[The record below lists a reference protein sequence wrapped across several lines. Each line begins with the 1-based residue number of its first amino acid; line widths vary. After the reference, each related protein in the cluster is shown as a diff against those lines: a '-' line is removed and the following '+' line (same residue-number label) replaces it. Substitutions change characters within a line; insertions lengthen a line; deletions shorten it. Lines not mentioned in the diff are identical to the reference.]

1 MTDDPMQA
9 MPRGTTPRQAT
20 HRRYAWGAL
29 IVALVLAGW
38 GIASR
43 LHSRNAL
50 AREAAASAVLIVQVI
65 RPVPAEAADSLV
77 LPANVQAFADAPIY
91 ARTNGYLRRRLVDIG
106 SRVKKGQ
113 LLAEIDTPEV
123 AQQIVQAEAGL
134 ATAAANER
142 LAQSTAARWSAMLV
156 SDSVARQDV
165 DEKLADAAAKHADLA
180 AAQANLNRLRQLGD
194 FRRIVAPFDGVITAR
209 GTDVGALVTAGSGPS
224 AGLELFHIQAVEKL
238 RVYVNVPQ
246 AYAPFIK
253 VGGRAQ
259 LRVAEQS
266 GQGFPARVVSTAESL
281 DQSSRTLLTQLEV
294 DNAQAAIRPGSY
306 GEAAFEFPGGR
317 GSLRIP
323 ANCLLFR
330 AEGLS
335 VALVDAGNR
344 LQIRPIL
351 LGRDFGKEVEV
362 LSGLSAEDRVVIN
375 PPDSALSGAAVQLAA
390 ARP

>member
-1 MTDDPMQA
+1 MSDESVP
-9 MPRGTTPRQAT
+9 GTLPEASK
-20 HRRYAWGAL
+20 RRFAWGAL
-29 IVALVLAGW
+29 ILALVLAVW
-38 GIASR
+38 GIATR
-43 LHSRNAL
+43 LQTRSAL
-50 AREAAASAVLIVQVI
+50 AREAESVAVPIVQVV
-65 RPVPAEAADSLV
+65 RPASAAAADSLV

-123 AQQIVQAEAGL
+123 AQQIAQAEAGL
-134 ATAAANER
+134 ATAQANER
-142 LAQSTAARWSAMLV
+142 LAQSTAARWSAMLTT
-156 SDSVARQDV
+156 DSVARQDV
-165 DEKLADAAAKHADLA
+165 DERLSDAAAKHADLA
-180 AAQANLNRLRQLGD
+180 AAQANLNRLRQLGE
-194 FRRIVAPFDGVITAR
+194 FQRIVAPFDGVITAR

-224 AGLELFHIQAVEKL
+224 AGLELFHIQAVDRL

-259 LRVAEQS
+259 LRVAELTGHDFAAS
-266 GQGFPARVVSTAESL
+266 IVSTAESL
-281 DQSSRTLLTQLEV
+281 DQASRTLLTQLEV
-294 DNAQAAIRPGSY
+294 DNSDAAIRPGSY
-306 GEAAFEFPGGR
+306 AEATFAFPGGR

-335 VALVDAGNR
+335 VAVVDANNR
-344 LQIRPIL
+344 FQIKPIA

-362 LSGLSAEDRVVIN
+362 LSGIGAEDRVVLN
-375 PPDSALSGAAVQLAA
+375 PPDSALSGVVVQVAA